1 MGKKR
6 QNIGF
11 TGDRAVVSPIS
22 NDKTLPSDRASSS
35 VTDKKRAAQEAVTQ
49 KSTASETIPE
59 NGGNTE
65 TSSVDVERANQIY
78 NSSETRPSSGKDAI
92 TNLEQAK
99 AVAVEI
105 HSQIEA
111 NALQVL
117 KAQTGAS
124 SDSLAAVLEAA
135 PA

>member
-1 MGKKR
+1 
-6 QNIGF
+6 
-11 TGDRAVVSPIS
+11 VVTPIS
-22 NDKTLPSDRASSS
+22 NDKIMPSNSASSS
-35 VTDKKRAAQEAVTQ
+35 VTDKKGAAQEAVTQ
-49 KSTASETIPE
+49 KTTASETISE
-59 NGGNTE
+59 NAGNTE

-78 NSSETRPSSGKDAI
+78 NSSETRPSSGENTI

-99 AVAVEI
+99 AVAAEI
-105 HSQIEA
+105 RSQIEA
-111 NALQVL
+111 NAMQVL